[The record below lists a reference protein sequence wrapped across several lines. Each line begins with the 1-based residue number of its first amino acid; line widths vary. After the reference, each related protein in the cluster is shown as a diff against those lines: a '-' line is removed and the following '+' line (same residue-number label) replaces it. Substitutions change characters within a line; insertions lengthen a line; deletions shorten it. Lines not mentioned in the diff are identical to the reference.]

1 MNAELYKKFCWKSG
15 KKLPEGPV
23 IDIKSFA
30 MKSCFGKYTT
40 SAVSCSAHTASLMIK
55 KLVTRAKENSDEK
68 FEFRTKF
75 QETLH
80 NVFWLIFLKT
90 NQSSFKT
97 KLYNSNIF
105 LKSKN
110 LEKFISKLINEFM
123 ISASKINDKL
133 LI

>member
-1 MNAELYKKFCWKSG
+1 
-15 KKLPEGPV
+15 
-23 IDIKSFA
+23 

-80 NVFWLIFLKT
+80 NVF
-90 NQSSFKT
+90 
-97 KLYNSNIF
+97 
-105 LKSKN
+105 
-110 LEKFISKLINEFM
+110 
-123 ISASKINDKL
+123 
-133 LI
+133 